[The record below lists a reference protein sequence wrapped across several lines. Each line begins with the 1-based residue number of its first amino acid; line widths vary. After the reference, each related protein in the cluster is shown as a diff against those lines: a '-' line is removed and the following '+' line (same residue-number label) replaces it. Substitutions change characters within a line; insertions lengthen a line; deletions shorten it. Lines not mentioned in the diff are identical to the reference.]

1 MVYVP
6 ILKIDL
12 PEPRL
17 QELIPGLVTAV
28 LGACTFAYD
37 AGMFKCCCT
46 RDSSVDCDFVLG
58 SLGGYNESGPTEQ
71 QQKQL
76 AGRCCASAADALPRG

>member
-37 AGMFKCCCT
+37 AGMFKSCCT

-58 SLGGYNESGPTEQ
+58 SLGGYNESATTEQ
-71 QQKQL
+71 QQQQL
-76 AGRCCASAADALPRG
+76 AWQFCASAAGPLLG